1 MSPPSVLPTGP
12 GACLPGVTP
21 VTHAESTL
29 LDRSTGPFAALLK
42 SKTSTDTAKGE
53 TSVPA
58 QAPLKPT
65 SKDSVNP
72 SDVSLLPSF
81 ANFVLPPVL
90 PVLTPVS
97 TLTGSNPNAADSGA
111 IPPFVEKSPSA
122 DPNLIGRQSPIL
134 SRGSG
139 VNTPDRNSNPLVVA
153 TSPRAFPTTPLLGL
167 WDRTPILANPEPLEN
182 SATASTSDPTNGD
195 ASFPTRSMPG
205 WVSAPP
211 TPAAAPT
218 RDHKSSPAPLV
229 SSAEAPR
236 PTPGVPLQTI
246 ERPQRSVSATIPAA
260 GHEAETTPATASGPG
275 PVSDEANTPKP
286 TADLVVNPFA
296 QAPPPTQLSQ
306 PPPHKAAGIDG
317 SRDVVPRSHG
327 RNNSMLVNPSV
338 ETEASP
344 DPRVLIR
351 TQIAALPP
359 ATTDS
364 AVFDLRGAAMDRVSA
379 ADVGNK
385 GEPVQPRFLASAA
398 EILAASN
405 SIQPLRAG
413 PPKSTPT
420 EGQAATPDSALA
432 DIGNKGERVQ
442 PRYLVSAGEILAAST
457 PVQFLRAGPQKST
470 PTEGQAST
478 PDSALAD
485 VGNKG
490 EPVQPRYLASAG
502 EILAASTPIQPL
514 RAGPPKSAPTEG
526 QAVTPDSAL
535 ADVANKGGRVQ
546 PRYLGS
552 AGEIL
557 AASTPI
563 QSLRAGPQ
571 KSAPTDVH
579 ATPDSAPAEAF
590 ADLLLTARTWS
601 LRPVSDAPYSRP
613 SSPRSGEPDVPNS
626 QAQVPSN
633 PFDSISTRTGSPTI
647 SQATPQ
653 KNSFIFEVNRLLP
666 PGNSSTQPIP
676 DQANP
681 EPQIFTPEPSAN
693 LALTIH
699 GTPNAA
705 QGLSME
711 LRANRN
717 NIAEPLQREL
727 PPGGTI
733 ASATE
738 RREGSSTDEGARD
751 SKSEF
756 DLSLLAAPLQGAGPS
771 THFVDVQSAPPVT
784 AEKVPIRLE
793 TLQSQISSQV
803 KSMLQASVGGLDVIL
818 KPDPRTEIK
827 LRLVRRGDRLEAS
840 AQCSSRDYDSLNSG
854 WTTLQAGLATQGI
867 TLQPLTEAP
876 AGSMNTEKSTT
887 GNSDQ
892 SDPKGQNSPSRV
904 FETSE
909 SAPSP
914 ARPGLPSTHQVRPRT
929 SRLLESW
936 A

>member
-286 TADLVVNPFA
+286 TADLVVNSFA

-502 EILAASTPIQPL
+502 EILAASTPIQ
-514 RAGPPKSAPTEG
+514 
-526 QAVTPDSAL
+526 
-535 ADVANKGGRVQ
+535 
-546 PRYLGS
+546 
-552 AGEIL
+552 
-557 AASTPI
+557 
-563 QSLRAGPQ
+563 SLRAGPQ
-571 KSAPTDVH
+571 KSAPTDGH
-579 ATPDSAPAEAF
+579 ATPESAPAEAF

-601 LRPVSDAPYSRP
+601 LRPVSDAPSSRP

-626 QAQVPSN
+626 QAQKPSN
-633 PFDSISTRTGSPTI
+633 AFDSISTRTGSPTI
-647 SQATPQ
+647 SPATPQ

-784 AEKVPIRLE
+784 AEKTPIRLE